1 MSATERLKEKVQL
14 PDDSGVLMSQHLQS
28 ATTAT
33 SRERV
38 TTSSAGT
45 YKRACCGKPSVSDAP
60 FVCNSCGAIKNC
72 NILQDEGEILNNSDV
87 EGSSDEFIQRI
98 FSTSNIDASINK
110 ESDRERNYI
119 VGIFDKISNL
129 VLDIYKGTFLLY
141 SFFLYREVKYV
152 FLL

>member
-72 NILQDEGEILNNSDV
+72 NILQDEGEILINSDV

-129 VLDIYKGTFLLY
+129 VLDIYKGTFIFY
-141 SFFLYREVKYV
+141 YIHF
-152 FLL
+152 